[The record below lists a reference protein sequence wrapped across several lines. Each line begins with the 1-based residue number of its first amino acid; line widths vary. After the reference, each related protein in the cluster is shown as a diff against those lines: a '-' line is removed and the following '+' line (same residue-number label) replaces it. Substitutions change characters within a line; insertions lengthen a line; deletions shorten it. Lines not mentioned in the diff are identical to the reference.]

1 MLLHD
6 LARPGASERMLA
18 LQSNGQANTCSQHEV
33 QWHIGSM
40 SAELCECLFIHKLAP
55 SVQVL
60 GDWVKSHTLDAVMAA
75 MKEARVPA
83 GPILSTADIYKEEQ
97 FQQRDMFEEATAPEG
112 ESHDEL

>member
-1 MLLHD
+1 MPLHTQI
-6 LARPGASERMLA
+6 S
-18 LQSNGQANTCSQHEV
+18 
-33 QWHIGSM
+33 
-40 SAELCECLFIHKLAP
+40 P